1 MPAPRLLDK
10 RVVSSELAEEKRRQ
24 IQSGITL
31 AKKVDAVRDTLQKE
45 ENDLEAFRRETITR
59 IQKEIDSKIAE
70 RDSLDKEIVR
80 RREER
85 IQLEAPIDLK
95 EAWDDVQSGRLEVT
109 EWKDRLGTQTV
120 EQLAKEAEI
129 TEIAESTL
137 KRSTESKEK
146 EKLVER
152 ILVEAESKHEET
164 SLVLDKARAEV
175 KKVIDNA
182 KQKEKKV
189 IDRELFVETK
199 EIEINNREDR
209 NQAHELDLSN
219 REKALKVRYDTFVK
233 AQAYIKS
240 KK

>member
-10 RVVSSELAEEKRRQ
+10 RVISTELAEEKRRQ
-24 IQSGITL
+24 IQSGVTL
-31 AKKVDAVRDTLQKE
+31 AKKVDAVRETLQKE
-45 ENDLEAFRRETITR
+45 ENDLESFRRETITR
-59 IQKEIDSKIAE
+59 IQKEIDSKIGE
-70 RDSLDKEIVR
+70 RNSLDKEIVQ

-95 EAWDDVQSGRLEVT
+95 EAWNEVQSGRLEVT

-129 TEIAESTL
+129 AEFTESTV
-137 KRSTESKEK
+137 KRSEQSKER
-146 EKLVER
+146 EKITVRTLQ
-152 ILVEAESKHEET
+152 EAESKYGEA
-164 SLVLDKARAEV
+164 SVVLDKAKVES
-175 KKVIDNA
+175 KKLIESA

-189 IDRELFVETK
+189 IERELS
-199 EIEINNREDR
+199 IEVRENEVSELENK
-209 NQAHELDLSN
+209 NQAHELDLSS
-219 REKALKVRYDTFVK
+219 REKALKFRYDTFLK